1 MDVVIYGYSSDGI
14 LESFLLD
21 TYPIHDH
28 STDTFKNIGMQT
40 IKAMKDHNC
49 KVRAFVTDGMPAQKA
64 AYDPTNKHSIQYS
77 EGGTNRNIF
86 FVYCRCHLINRVI
99 EELIEKTP

>member
-1 MDVVIYGYSSDGI
+1 M
-14 LESFLLD
+14 
-21 TYPIHDH
+21 
-28 STDTFKNIGMQT
+28 KR

-99 EELIEKTP
+99 EELIEKTPLMRKAKNKVRDLASFLRKKKKCKKIGEVVS